1 MLKELFLTKKS
12 EKLFTFYRK
21 KYTIYRELSTGG
33 ITLDFL
39 IRRMSQGDVPFVA
52 EIEKECFSSPWSE
65 QGLFSELS
73 NEQAYFYV
81 LEAEGTVAAYMGMH
95 IILDECY
102 ITNVAV
108 KGSFRRRGFAE
119 ALVKN
124 AISVSEEKNC
134 CFITLEVRKSNEKA
148 ISLYSKCGFENLGE
162 RKDFYT
168 EPKENAYI
176 MTKYTE
182 TKVI

>member
-1 MLKELFLTKKS
+1 ME
-12 EKLFTFYRK
+12 E
-21 KYTIYRELSTGG
+21 
-33 ITLDFL
+33 
-39 IRRMSQGDVPFVA
+39 GDVPFIA
-52 EIEKECFSSPWSE
+52 ELERECFSLPWSE
-65 QGLFSELS
+65 QGLLSELS
-73 NEQAYFYV
+73 NNQAHFYV
-81 LEAEGTVAAYMGMH
+81 LEAKGKVAAYMGMH

-108 KGSFRRRGFAE
+108 KKEFRRRGFAE
-119 ALVKN
+119 ALVRN
-124 AISVSEEKNC
+124 AVKVSEENNC
-134 CFITLEVRKSNEKA
+134 YFITLEVRKSNEKA
-148 ISLYSKCGFENLGE
+148 IALYSKCGFEILGE

>member
-1 MLKELFLTKKS
+1 MAE
-12 EKLFTFYRK
+12 
-21 KYTIYRELSTGG
+21 
-33 ITLDFL
+33 
-39 IRRMSQGDVPFVA
+39 GDIPSVA
-52 EIEKECFSSPWSE
+52 QIEKECFSSPWSE

-81 LEAEGTVAAYMGMH
+81 LEAWGDIAAYMGMH

-108 KGSFRRRGFAE
+108 REGFRRRGFAE
-119 ALVKN
+119 ALVRN
-124 AISVSEEKNC
+124 AVKISEENKC
-134 CFITLEVRKSNEKA
+134 YFITLEVRKSNEKA
-148 ISLYSKCGFENLGE
+148 ISLYSKCGFEILGE

>member
-1 MLKELFLTKKS
+1 MAE
-12 EKLFTFYRK
+12 
-21 KYTIYRELSTGG
+21 
-33 ITLDFL
+33 
-39 IRRMSQGDVPFVA
+39 GDIPFVA
-52 EIEKECFSSPWSE
+52 ELEKECFSSPWSE

-73 NEQAYFYV
+73 NSQAYFFV
-81 LEAEGTVAAYMGMH
+81 LEAEGEIAAYMGMH

-108 KGSFRRRGFAE
+108 KSSFRRRGFAE
-119 ALVKN
+119 ALVRN
-124 AISVSEEKNC
+124 AVKVAEENSC
-134 CFITLEVRKSNEKA
+134 YFITLEVRKSNEKA
-148 ISLYSKCGFENLGE
+148 ISLYSKCGFETLGE

-182 TKVI
+182 MKVI